1 MTLVAAADGSAL
13 GNPGP
18 AGWAW
23 YVDEDCWASGGWPH
37 GTNNMGELT
46 AVLDLLQQTAGVDD
60 LLVYCDSTY
69 AINAITK
76 WMPGWKRKGWKK
88 GDGKPVANVEIM
100 KALDAAM
107 QGRTVRFQWVK
118 GHAGH
123 ELNEKADVLANAAAR
138 AFQERREP
146 VSGPGYAGAGRGE
159 RGAHDFSVS
168 SPPEPEPDLF
178 SFADDDA
185 PAASETD
192 EQAVVRLERTL
203 LSDEVRGDPAAVAA
217 LLDPAWEEVGR
228 SGRRWSREEVLGA
241 IGPLEDPVT
250 LEVLGVDR
258 VGQDSLLLVWRAVRA
273 SGEATLRSSLWVRSG
288 QRWLQR
294 FQQGTPEA

>member
-1 MTLVAAADGSAL
+1 MTVVAAADGSAL

-46 AVLDLLQQTAGVDD
+46 AVLDLLQQTAGLEED
-60 LLVYCDSTY
+60 LLVYCDSKY
-69 AINAITK
+69 AIDSITR

-100 KALDAAM
+100 KALDEAM
-107 QGRTVRFQWVK
+107 AGRRDRVRFEWVK

-123 ELNEKADVLANAAAR
+123 DLNERADALANAAAR
-138 AFQERREP
+138 AFQEGREA
-146 VSGPGYAGAGRGE
+146 VSGPGYAGAGRG
-159 RGAHDFSVS
+159 AHDFTVTA
-168 SPPEPEPDLF
+168 PPEPEPDLF
-178 SFADDDA
+178 SLADEDVE
-185 PAASETD
+185 SD
-192 EQAVVRLERTL
+192 EQAVVRLERAL
-203 LSDEVRGDPAAVAA
+203 LADEVRGDPAAVAA
-217 LLDPAWEEVGR
+217 LLDPAWEEIGR
-228 SGRRWSREEVLGA
+228 SGRRWSREELLA
-241 IGPLEDPVT
+241 TIAPLEDPVE
-250 LEVLGVDR
+250 LEVLAVDR
-258 VGQDSLLLVWRAVRA
+258 VGTGAVLLVWRAVRA

-294 FQQGTPEA
+294 FHQGTAEA

>member
-23 YVDEDCWASGGWPH
+23 YVDDGCWASGGWSH

-69 AINAITK
+69 TINAVTK
-76 WMPGWKRKGWKK
+76 WMAGWKRRGWKK

-107 QGRTVRFQWVK
+107 QGRRVRFEWVK

-123 ELNEKADVLANAAAR
+123 ELNEAADRLANAAAL
-138 AFQERREP
+138 AFKDGRTP
-146 VSGPGYAGAGRGE
+146 DPGPGYGTPE
-159 RGAHDFSVS
+159 RSGHDFTVTA
-168 SPPEPEPDLF
+168 PPEPEPDLF
-178 SFADDDA
+178 SLTEE
-185 PAASETD
+185 PVESE
-192 EQAVVRLERTL
+192 EELVVRLERAL
-203 LSDEVRGDPAAVAA
+203 LTDEVRGDPAAVAA

-228 SGRRWSREEVLGA
+228 SGRRWSREDRLAVIA
-241 IGPLEDPVT
+241 PLEERVD
-250 LEVLGVDR
+250 LEVLSVDR
-258 VGQDSLLLVWRAVRA
+258 VGNGSVLLVWRAVSA
-273 SGEATLRSSLWVRSG
+273 SGEATLRSSLWVRTG
-288 QRWLQR
+288 GRWLQR
-294 FQQGTPEA
+294 FHQATAEA